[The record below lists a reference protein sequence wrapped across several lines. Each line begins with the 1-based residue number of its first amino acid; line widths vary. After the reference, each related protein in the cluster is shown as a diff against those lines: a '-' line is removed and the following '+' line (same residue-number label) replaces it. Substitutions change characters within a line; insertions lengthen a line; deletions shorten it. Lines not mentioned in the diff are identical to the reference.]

1 MAFNDLIVMWT
12 ADELLA
18 AHAADRLYEMG
29 DAFFKE
35 NPDFSTGQIIKFVT
49 ALAKD
54 HVGDLVTLVKHLF
67 TSGKGIRGFAD
78 RLKDILV
85 MLERDN
91 DWI

>member
-1 MAFNDLIVMWT
+1 MAFNDLIVMWS

-18 AHAADRLYEMG
+18 AHAADRIYEMG
-29 DAFFKE
+29 DAFFE
-35 NPDFSTGQIIKFVT
+35 ANPDFSSGVVIKFIT

-54 HVGDLVTLVKHLF
+54 HAGDLITLVKHLF
-67 TSGKGIRGFAD
+67 TGGKGIRGFCD
-78 RLKDILV
+78 RTKDILV